1 MSLEAFAYSSKGIAH
16 ELGMAHAAVLEALE
30 GVEPL
35 LKSMSADEP
44 PMPVSSRLLLD
55 LREKASGEDQYLL
68 EKASG
73 VSPLVRRGVLATYA
87 SGLTKRDAEQAA
99 LSMECMRGPPRS
111 PRVTETPEWT
121 AYDSPDLRP
130 RHIARRLV
138 WQQ

>member
-1 MSLEAFAYSSKGIAH
+1 MSLEAFAYSTKGIAH

-87 SGLTKRDAEQAA
+87 SGLTKRDAEQALVSA
-99 LSMECMRGPPRS
+99 LAGSPNPPSSTPMRTRAHPLGHQS
-111 PRVTETPEWT
+111 PRDEQP
-121 AYDSPDLRP
+121 
-130 RHIARRLV
+130 
-138 WQQ
+138 